1 MNYPFLVII
10 VPAAA
15 FCFIYMKVTNRRS
28 TLNTEALFEREREAN
43 TIRKQPLDDVEF
55 VEIDLSRIPFIE
67 TENPII
73 KEAQKTI
80 EVLCTQKIANL
91 SDYSNTDLKFKYGVA
106 NLPLLTEY
114 DQNYTVLCRTLF
126 DLGRELNSI
135 ERYSEART
143 VLEYGIDCGTDLK
156 SHYMLLANMYEDNG
170 ESDKISWLISKAE
183 GMKSMLKNSLINE
196 LNSKLENMNSIKKEL
211 EDIGL

>member
-1 MNYPFLVII
+1 MNYPFLIVI
-10 VPAAA
+10 VPFAA

-28 TLNTEALFEREREAN
+28 TLNTEALFEKEREAN
-43 TIRKQPLDDVEF
+43 NVRKQPLDDIEF

-67 TENPII
+67 TENAII

-80 EVLCTQKIANL
+80 ETLCTQKIANL
-91 SDYSNTDLKFKYGVA
+91 SDFSNTDLKFKYGVA
-106 NLPLLTEY
+106 NLPVLTEY

-135 ERYSEART
+135 EKYSEARM
-143 VLEYGIDCGTDLK
+143 VLEYGVDCGTDLK

-170 ESDKISWLISKAE
+170 ESEKIMWLIEKAE
-183 GMKSMLKNSLINE
+183 NMKSMLKNSLIKE